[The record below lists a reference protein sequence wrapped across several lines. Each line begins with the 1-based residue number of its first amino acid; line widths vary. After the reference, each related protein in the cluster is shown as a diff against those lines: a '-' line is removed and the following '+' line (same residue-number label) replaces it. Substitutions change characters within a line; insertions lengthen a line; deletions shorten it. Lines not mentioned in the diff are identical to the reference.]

1 MEDVTTTKLML
12 CLLFHERPRS
22 KAASWLEFSNQ
33 SNGLVPAGCKVMDR
47 VPWGISDEAEDTT
60 RDSKFNEGKR
70 PLKMEENDETTE
82 RMKQRLFLVIKH
94 SKLDK

>member
-1 MEDVTTTKLML
+1 
-12 CLLFHERPRS
+12 
-22 KAASWLEFSNQ
+22 
-33 SNGLVPAGCKVMDR
+33 MDW

-60 RDSKFNEGKR
+60 RDSKLNEGKR